1 MLAAVGLF
9 SIIFASF
16 IAILLNYSAAH
27 AIPVESLDTSRDW
40 AVKGLEIK
48 GNKNFSSGDIEE
60 ILQTKTRPWYTP
72 WRERPRFDPDT
83 FAADLQ
89 RVERFYQSKGYYEAR
104 VSHDLNIDEARQLVT
119 PTIIVDENAPV
130 TLKQL
135 SIQVT
140 DHPELQA
147 ELEALRAEFS
157 LKAGRVFTEEDY
169 QQTEAR
175 IRDFFY
181 DHGRAHVKI
190 ERKARVFPDE
200 RQAEVSY
207 SIAAGPPTVFG
218 ETRIEGL
225 DKVTPSVVEKEL
237 NYKPGQAFSGKALRE
252 TRRNLQQLDLF
263 GEIAVEPDTAD
274 TSATV
279 IPVVARLKEKPAHEI
294 KIGIGYGT
302 EDKLRGLA
310 RWRDNNFFGGAR
322 QLEIG
327 AKVSFIAR
335 EIDARFVQPHFLGQ
349 NNRLI
354 ATLGPKQFVEPA
366 YTLNLT
372 RFQPRF
378 ERKFSE
384 QFSAFFG
391 YRIEYDQLRDLSK
404 AVFAFPDPA
413 HPRGHIL
420 NEFPRHGWLSAFGA
434 GAVWNTTND
443 KDNPTRGWTHSVFL
457 EQAGGPW
464 SGSYD
469 FYKITGESKY
479 FYPLAERTVL
489 ASRVKIGFA
498 DNFDGSKEMP
508 IFERFFAGGSS
519 SNRGYGRHLLGPLS
533 AHHDPIG
540 GKSLLEGSVE
550 LRQQQIYKQLGG
562 VLFLDFG
569 QVSLHAWD
577 PPINDLRFAAGFGF
591 RYATPV
597 GPVRLDFGF
606 PFQPRDRDRSWQI
619 FFDIGQSF

>member
-1 MLAAVGLF
+1 MGVFPIILAN
-9 SIIFASF
+9 F
-16 IAILLNYSAAH
+16 IALFLICATAL
-27 AIPVESLDTSRDW
+27 AIPVQSLDTSRDW
-40 AVKGLEIK
+40 VIKGLDLK
-48 GNKNFSSGDIEE
+48 GNKHFSSGDIEE

-72 WRERPRFDPDT
+72 WRERPRFDPET

-104 VSHDLNIDEARQLVT
+104 VSHDLEVDEERQLVT
-119 PTIIVDENAPV
+119 PTIIVEENAPV

-140 DHPELQA
+140 DHPEMQA
-147 ELEALRAEFS
+147 ELEALRPEFS
-157 LKAGRVFTEEDY
+157 LKPGKTFTEEDY

-190 ERKARVFPDE
+190 ARKAQVFPDE
-200 RQAEVSY
+200 RQADVSY
-207 SIAAGPPTVFG
+207 SVAAGPPTVFG

-225 DKVTPSVVEKEL
+225 DKVTQSVVVREL
-237 NYKPGQAFSGKALRE
+237 DYKPGETFSGKALRD

-274 TSATV
+274 ESATV
-279 IPVVARLKEKPAHEI
+279 IPVVARLKEKPPHEI

-302 EDKLRGLA
+302 EDQLRGQV

-349 NNRLI
+349 NNRFI

-391 YRIEYDQLRDLSK
+391 YRIEYDDLTKFSK
-404 AVFAFPDPA
+404 AIFSFPNPA
-413 HPRGHIL
+413 RRHGHIL
-420 NEFPRHGWLSAFGA
+420 DDFPTHGWLSAFGL
-434 GAVWNTTND
+434 GALWNTTDD
-443 KDNPTRGWTHSVFL
+443 KQNPTRGWSHSLLF

-479 FYPLAERTVL
+479 FYPLAERTIL
-489 ASRVKIGFA
+489 ASRVKVGFA
-498 DNFDGSKEMP
+498 DNFDGSKEVP

-519 SNRGYGRHLLGPLS
+519 SNRGYGRNLLGPLS
-533 AHHDPIG
+533 PHHDPIG

-550 LRQQQIYKQLGG
+550 LRQLQLYKQLGG
-562 VLFLDFG
+562 VLFIDFG
-569 QVSLHAWD
+569 QVSLHKFD
-577 PPINDLRFAAGFGF
+577 PPVKDLKFAAGFGF
-591 RYATPV
+591 RYPTPI

-606 PFQPRDRDRSWQI
+606 PFQPRERDRSWQI